1 MNTGHHHSAQI
12 LDPDDEADARVL
24 AQLRADPRLEF
35 VDQRSPHA
43 DGQPTRWVHY
53 PWRRVVVG
61 LVGPQAFRTL
71 RLDRN
76 RNLITAAEQDRLA
89 KLRIGVVGLSVGH
102 AIAHALA
109 TQGVCGE
116 LRLAD
121 FDALELSNL
130 NRVPATVFDV
140 GVNKAVVTAR
150 RIAELDPYLPVRVWE
165 SGLTPDTM
173 EPFLD
178 GLDVVVE
185 ECDSLEMKMLVRE
198 AARTH
203 RIPVLMATSDRGLI
217 DVERFDDEPQRP
229 ILHGLLR
236 DVDVARLS
244 ELTTHEKVPYVL
256 RVLDAASLSPRGAAS
271 LVEVG
276 HTLSTWPQLAG
287 DVAVGASAVCEAVR
301 RIGLHEPL
309 RSGRIRIDVADI
321 LDHLEEPEVPE
332 LAELSRLP
340 QAALTDN
347 ANQLDE
353 GGGIAGL
360 VASAATRAPSGG
372 NSQPWHVQ
380 VQSDAITLRL
390 APEHTS
396 TMDVG
401 FRASAVAIG
410 AAVFNAR
417 VAAAAHGVLG
427 PTEINEPDGGCPL
440 VATVHLAADTDP
452 QLARLFPA
460 VLHRETSR
468 HRGAPKP
475 VTADT
480 AAELAHV
487 AQQEGARL
495 ALLSDRDDTEQAA
508 DILGAADR
516 LRYLTPQLHAEMISE
531 LRWPGRDPMQTG
543 IDVRSLE
550 LNTGEFARLEILRR
564 PDVMARLAD
573 WDAGQPLGA
582 DTRSRVAAS
591 AAVAVISVRGTA
603 LTDYARGGSAAE
615 AVWTIAQQR
624 GFAVQPISP
633 LFLYAHTDEE
643 RKELSPDFAQELHR
657 LQRRFVDLTETG
669 RDESHVLVLR
679 LCDAPPASVRSR
691 RRGIGDTG

>member
-1 MNTGHHHSAQI
+1 MSTGHHHSAQI

-35 VDQRSPHA
+35 VDQRPAQA

-102 AIAHALA
+102 AIAHTFA

-140 GVNKAVVTAR
+140 GVNKAVVAAR

-244 ELTTHEKVPYVL
+244 ELTTREKVPYVL

-460 VLHRETSR
+460 VLQRETSR

-475 VTADT
+475 VSADT
-480 AAELAHV
+480 AAELAHA

-531 LRWPGRDPMQTG
+531 LRWPGRDPMQSG

-643 RKELSPDFAQELHR
+643 RKELSPDFAPELHR